1 MAFPGPRGRG
11 TLSIMSQQGPG
22 RYTLKYEMIQM
33 IDLRDVLF
41 LLGTGVL
48 YLRVYDVLLTRY
60 TLLVL
65 LVYYASTALL
75 MYGFTV

>member
-1 MAFPGPRGRG
+1 
-11 TLSIMSQQGPG
+11 MSQQGPG